1 MLQKAGS
8 GVKGKVGAR
17 RGGQKPNLHRRGRGV
32 RRGNQAVDI
41 SWENICEECFLP
53 LIERVLFREKMEK
66 VEVPPLPSPSEGCY
80 WRWFRKNSFQNL
92 ERFVVRR
99 QNFCNK
105 ILSHFLMTCRRTAFP
120 FASIHPLN
128 FL

>member
-66 VEVPPLPSPSEGCY
+66 VEVPPLPPPSPSLAWPG
-80 WRWFRKNSFQNL
+80 
-92 ERFVVRR
+92 VR
-99 QNFCNK
+99 QNAFHNLHRYQLQHEPLDNLK
-105 ILSHFLMTCRRTAFP
+105 HKTFFTASAPVAPPPPTPSP
-120 FASIHPLN
+120 FT
-128 FL
+128 